1 MVFLVFCTTFVG
13 EKEKEKKEKKKVAS
27 AVADTEGT
35 EKEYSSGTTL
45 VVERAPMGW

>member
-1 MVFLVFCTTFVG
+1 MAFLVFCTTNFVG
-13 EKEKEKKEKKKVAS
+13 EKKEEKKKVAS
-27 AVADTEGT
+27 AVADTEGI

>member
-13 EKEKEKKEKKKVAS
+13 EKEKEKKKVAS